1 METSFQVLLQCLII
15 HFDPGTNIMKFQ
27 KNGLTPAWK
36 RLHAVILTTPDAIK
50 VEGYLP
56 GFTTPLPNLLQTRT
70 RNGLSHLDQIYS
82 G

>member
-15 HFDPGTNIMKFQ
+15 HFDPGTNIKKFQ

-56 GFTTPLPNLLQTRT
+56 GFTTPLPSLLQTRT